1 MYPYYRPP
9 VDQILHLFTFN
20 GINPLKKSLA
30 ATLLVT
36 LELTSITTTMLLIFT
51 QFFYS
56 DFSMKLFVD
65 SVESLFTT
73 SQLLVKLTTFVVKK
87 REIKIL
93 LVQISSFWSLSQF
106 DQKFRQ
112 ECLGHLKYIK
122 STVKMFI
129 VLCASVMV
137 FFMFSPVFADRLAII
152 CYVPEFMP
160 RWVFVVYNSWV
171 FGYIGMGV
179 VAFDSFVCTMIFM
192 LHLQYKLLNEKICLM
207 RLEEVRNV
215 DDERV
220 CLQDLRSIIQF
231 LKQLNSILG
240 ITSFIQFILY
250 IISMCF
256 EMYLVSKGCEY
267 FFFLIDLNITVLV
280 FRSVNLESLKSLFYI
295 TTLSF
300 EMMLCF
306 CIPSTYL
313 TSEASKTL
321 QVTYDTKWY
330 ECRSTSIQKNIV
342 IMMLKGQQ
350 KAALWAGNMFVFNLE
365 TATEA
370 FKKTLS
376 FYTCLKTIGET
387 T

>member
-220 CLQDLRSIIQF
+220 CLQDLRSIIQYHNFLWGF

-256 EMYLVSKGCEY
+256 EMYLVSKG
-267 FFFLIDLNITVLV
+267 
-280 FRSVNLESLKSLFYI
+280 SVNLESLKSLFYI

-313 TSEASKTL
+313 TSEVS
-321 QVTYDTKWY
+321 
-330 ECRSTSIQKNIV
+330 S
-342 IMMLKGQQ
+342 
-350 KAALWAGNMFVFNLE
+350 
-365 TATEA
+365 
-370 FKKTLS
+370 FKLRTQ
-376 FYTCLKTIGET
+376 FRN
-387 T
+387 